1 MIEQADSGE
10 PDGAVLLVLGTAS
23 DDPLSQLRAGEALSA
38 VLLHA
43 TEVGL
48 ATSCPLSQ
56 PLEVGT
62 SRVVLRA
69 EVLDGTVSPQLVLR
83 VGWAPIGPPL
93 PPTPRRPIDDTIER
107 LPV

>member
-69 EVLDGTVSPQLVLR
+69 EVLDGTVSPQLVMR
-83 VGWAPIGPPL
+83 VGWAPIVPPL
-93 PPTPRRPIDDTIER
+93 RPTPRRPIDDTIER